1 MKSTW
6 IDDKFFEVS
15 FDAGLKIYYKLFNND
30 LTDRWIQLVNHC
42 NDSNFKLNSTHTKIY
57 SKKEINDLFEEF
69 VDVIELINTVIDNKL
84 PDIKSLKY
92 LAENKE
98 LLNYLHEQYEIYGET
113 NDPPIINKP
122 MLRFND
128 LIHSFE
134 SIIKNESCCFSVI
147 NTDYQKTNIALLK
160 PEDYF
165 LFTPDIEWG
174 YMYLGY
180 NTLGKNWNTV
190 ADHNDIEVVQRNQVK
205 PQKNFSSEFYIN
217 FNERKSYVKK
227 NNFYN
232 WWVENDFSKTKKETF
247 TIEDFCFG
255 FIPLGKIIYYTIN
268 DELDKVSNS
277 KLIYDIDPINTPE
290 ARLEW
295 NKNIWSKQNFTT
307 KIQLVEAF
315 TNV

>member
-1 MKSTW
+1 MKPTW

-30 LTDRWIQLVNHC
+30 LTDRWMSLVNHC
-42 NDSNFKLNSTHTKIY
+42 NDNKFKLNSTHTKIY
-57 SKKEINDLFEEF
+57 SKKEIENLFEEF
-69 VDVIELINTVIDNKL
+69 VDVIGLINTVIDNKL
-84 PDIKSLKY
+84 PDIKSIKY
-92 LAENKE
+92 LTENKE
-98 LLNYLHEQYEIYGET
+98 LLNYLHERYEIYGET
-113 NDPPIINKP
+113 KEPIIINKP

-134 SIIKNESCCFSVI
+134 SIIKNEPCCFSVI
-147 NTDYQKTNIALLK
+147 NTADYQETNTALLK

-180 NTLGKNWNTV
+180 DTLGKNWNTV

-205 PQKNFSSEFYIN
+205 PQKTFSSEFYIN

-232 WWVENDFSKTKKETF
+232 WWVENEFNKTKKETF

-255 FIPLGKIIYYTIN
+255 FIPLGKFVYYTLN
-268 DELDKVSNS
+268 DATYDTNS
-277 KLIYDIDPINTPE
+277 INTFE

-307 KIQLVEAF
+307 KIQFVKAF
-315 TNV
+315 IDV